1 MNVLFFGAHPDDI
14 ESFSGGTA
22 LRYAAMGAKLY
33 FCVVTNGNVGS
44 STLSKT
50 EIAKIRKIE
59 AQNAAD
65 YIGAELIWL
74 GFDDEFLIDSVE
86 TRHAFINAMRIADPD
101 VVVSPCRT
109 DYNPDHSI
117 TGYIVDECLHMAGVP
132 NIKTDA
138 PPTKKPIPHLYF
150 MDTPAGV
157 GFEPQ
162 LYVDIT
168 EVFEK
173 KVALLGYHE
182 SQNRWMKD
190 LFNYEMDAF
199 LEIPA
204 RYRGLQVGVPMA
216 EGFQPSYRWGRNFSR
231 HYLPDC
237 LVGNGLEN
245 FRR

>member
-1 MNVLFFGAHPDDI
+1 
-14 ESFSGGTA
+14 
-22 LRYAAMGAKLY
+22 
-33 FCVVTNGNVGS
+33 
-44 STLSKT
+44 
-50 EIAKIRKIE
+50 
-59 AQNAAD
+59 
-65 YIGAELIWL
+65 
-74 GFDDEFLIDSVE
+74 
-86 TRHAFINAMRIADPD
+86 
-101 VVVSPCRT
+101 
-109 DYNPDHSI
+109 
-117 TGYIVDECLHMAGVP
+117 
-132 NIKTDA
+132 
-138 PPTKKPIPHLYF
+138 